1 MTPEGRP
8 DPVKIAQTKKLF
20 YEKVV
25 PMKNPGGAII
35 LIGTPQAYDPDD
47 ASLTDL
53 LCEWVYMKKKTAYIL
68 PALNENDEPNC
79 PELHSKEFLMEQK
92 TTLSSEAWMK
102 EYMLTPSSQE
112 KSAVDDEVIAK
123 CLNEQERYYPDYI
136 PKPHELMILGTDYSI
151 IDNKFEAEKKR
162 SDYFSLVP
170 ICYEMLTNK
179 RKIKNVFY
187 ERGLTFSDQL
197 SKTKDFISRY
207 GITVVAMELH
217 G

>member
-1 MTPEGRP
+1 MR
-8 DPVKIAQTKKLF
+8 
-20 YEKVV
+20 
-25 PMKNPGGAII
+25 NPGGAII

-53 LCEWVYMKKKTAYIL
+53 LCERVYKKKKTSYIL

-79 PELHSKEFLMEQK
+79 PELHNKEFLTEQK

-151 IDNKFEAEKKR
+151 IDNKFEAEKKK
-162 SDYFSLVP
+162 SDYFALVP